1 MSSQAEGSL
10 EVKTEMMTNTDETAL
25 VETEDVEV
33 VTTIK
38 SEKTVGTRDSDT
50 PI

>member
-1 MSSQAEGSL
+1 M
-10 EVKTEMMTNTDETAL
+10 EVKTEILTNTDETAL

-33 VTTIK
+33 VTIIK
-38 SEKTVGTRDSDT
+38 SEKTVGSRDSDT

>member
-1 MSSQAEGSL
+1 M
-10 EVKTEMMTNTDETAL
+10 KTEILTNTDETAL

-33 VTTIK
+33 VTIIE
-38 SEKTVGTRDSDT
+38 SEKTVGTRESDT